1 MPSRIMSPFGT
12 ISFDSGEH
20 DNMIEWVFSQAQ
32 EAGQK
37 PVKSWV
43 LLTGR
48 RKKTRPATEP
58 G

>member
-1 MPSRIMSPFGT
+1 MPSRIMSPFGI
-12 ISFDSGEH
+12 ISLYSGEH
-20 DNMIEWVFSQAQ
+20 DSMIERVFGQAQ

-48 RKKTRPATEP
+48 RKKMRPATEP